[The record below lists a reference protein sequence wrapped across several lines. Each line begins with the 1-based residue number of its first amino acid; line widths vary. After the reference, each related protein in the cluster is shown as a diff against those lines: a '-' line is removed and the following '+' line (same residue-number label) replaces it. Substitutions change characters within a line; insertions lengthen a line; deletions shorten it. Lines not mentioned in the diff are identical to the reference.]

1 VVCGQK
7 KKKRKKRKR
16 MKESE
21 VFYMSEKKSRDT
33 RTRNYATVVYMDSA
47 PSNWLDIL
55 SDLHVPAFVSPYH
68 NKDKNP
74 DGEYKKPHYHVMFMY
89 DNKKSIEQAKENFE
103 KIGGVGCQIVNS
115 PRGYARYLC
124 HLDNPE
130 KHQYSTE
137 EVKSFGGA
145 DYMDTI
151 SLITDKY
158 KIIGD
163 MQDFCDRY
171 DVTSFYLLCNY
182 ARKNRSD
189 WYRVLCDSSALFMKE
204 YLRSKKWSNNNG
216 LYQIIDKVTGDVI
229 G

>member
-1 VVCGQK
+1 MLENKSMSK
-7 KKKRKKRKR
+7 KKTKP
-16 MKESE
+16 
-21 VFYMSEKKSRDT
+21 
-33 RTRNYATVVYMDSA
+33 RTRNFATVVYLDSA
-47 PSNWLDIL
+47 PLNWLDIL

-68 NKDKNP
+68 NNDKNP
-74 DGEYKKPHYHVMFMY
+74 DGEDKKPHYHVMLMF
-89 DNKKSIEQAKENFE
+89 DSVKTIEQAGEAFKSF
-103 KIGGVGCQIVNS
+103 GGVGCEVINS
-115 PRGYARYLC
+115 TRGYARYLC

-130 KHQYSTE
+130 KYQYSTE

-145 DYMDTI
+145 DYIDTI

-158 KIIGD
+158 QIIGE

-204 YLRSKKWSNNNG
+204 YLRSKKWSNDNE
-216 LYQIIDKVTGDVI
+216 LYQIIDKKTGDVI

>member
-1 VVCGQK
+1 MG
-7 KKKRKKRKR
+7 
-16 MKESE
+16 
-21 VFYMSEKKSRDT
+21 EKKSRDT

-68 NKDKNP
+68 NSDKNP
-74 DGEYKKPHYHVMFMY
+74 DGEYKKPHYHIMIMY

-130 KHQYSTE
+130 KHQYSIE

-158 KIIGD
+158 KIIGE

-189 WYRVLCDSSALFMKE
+189 WFRVLCDNAALYMKE
-204 YLRSKKWSNNNG
+204 YLKSKKWSNNNE

-229 G
+229 A

>member
-1 VVCGQK
+1 VV

-55 SDLHVPAFVSPYH
+55 SDLHVPAFVSPFH

>member
-1 VVCGQK
+1 MG
-7 KKKRKKRKR
+7 
-16 MKESE
+16 
-21 VFYMSEKKSRDT
+21 EKKSRDT

-74 DGEYKKPHYHVMFMY
+74 DGEYKKPHYHIMIMY

-130 KHQYSTE
+130 KYQYSIE

-151 SLITDKY
+151 SLSTDRY
-158 KIIGD
+158 QIIGE

-189 WYRVLCDSSALFMKE
+189 WHRVLCDNAALYMRE
-204 YLRSKKWSNNNG
+204 YLKSKKWSNNNE
-216 LYQIIDKVTGDVI
+216 LYQIIDKETGDVI